1 MFKSNSEDKTHSAL
15 TVLSVWKDGA
25 VTWLRCRRSW
35 AHTCPRV
42 VFTQVPGMST
52 WVLSSVK
59 TPSFAGSVLNFM
71 RIMSNKLAPDCIE
84 IYSKDILLHLEFEAE
99 IGSQVS
105 IQNVRKKLLKWLP
118 LSSLHTEVPWALSA
132 KHRSSEFRHH
142 WMCQE
147 SWRTWQLGT
156 WVDVLQRPCCGT
168 RTEVFTTGGF
178 CGLPTKM
185 KKEGVESFISS
196 CCIQKLTLRQMDFIL
211 FQRPTF
217 GLPTTEPCRTWQEW
231 QAWTWEMPK
240 CGDHKK
246 REGQRSWR
254 RALDSRGVQWFFS
267 NISILWLELVRK
279 TWLRKTFRKPFP
291 CKLTKIRMKKIF
303 RNDAGR
309 GSRCCRDAAPT
320 SLVSWRS
327 WQGGRVE
334 VEKQQQIRTLRLK
347 TSLKQ
352 YDTYQYQYQY
362 YAYQHI
368 KRPSTRYA

>member
-1 MFKSNSEDKTHSAL
+1 MGFVNFHQSGKKSDRSRLVSPTPYLYLSKRHWHFKTIQIFKSNSEDKTHSAL

-42 VFTQVPGMST
+42 VSTQVPGMST

-59 TPSFAGSVLNFM
+59 TPSFAGSVVLNFI
-71 RIMSNKLAPDCIE
+71 RIMSNRFGPDCIE
-84 IYSKDILLHLEFEAE
+84 IYLKDILLHLEFEEE

-105 IQNVRKKLLKWLP
+105 MQNVRKKLLKWLP

-132 KHRSSEFRHH
+132 KHRSSELRHH

-147 SWRTWQLGT
+147 SWRTWQLET

-178 CGLPTKM
+178 CGLVGTTQSILPTKM

-196 CCIQKLTLRQMDFIL
+196 CCIQKWTCLTL

-254 RALDSRGVQWFFS
+254 HALDGKESNDFFQ
-267 NISILWLELVRK
+267 
-279 TWLRKTFRKPFP
+279 TFRYF
-291 CKLTKIRMKKIF
+291 
-303 RNDAGR
+303 D
-309 GSRCCRDAAPT
+309 
-320 SLVSWRS
+320 
-327 WQGGRVE
+327 
-334 VEKQQQIRTLRLK
+334 
-347 TSLKQ
+347 
-352 YDTYQYQYQY
+352 
-362 YAYQHI
+362 
-368 KRPSTRYA
+368 